1 MSVHLHASLSRR
13 ESQIVEAVQALGEAS
28 IQDVR
33 ARLPDAPGASA
44 VRVMVG
50 ALVRRGVLRRRRDGR
65 RNLYALAEGRDT
77 SRRRG
82 LAHLRDTLFGGSAS
96 EVVAALLDGGDVTAA
111 ELDRLAALVDRVRTD
126 RASGDL
132 SGTPVPPPTDDVPDD
147 A

>member
-1 MSVHLHASLSRR
+1 MSSHLHASLSRR
-13 ESQIVEAVQALGEAS
+13 ESQIVEAVQATGEAS
-28 IQDVR
+28 IEDVR

-50 ALVRRGVLRRRRDGR
+50 GLVRRGVLTRRRDGR

-96 EVVAALLDGGDVTAA
+96 EVVAALLDGDGVTDD
-111 ELDRLAALVDRVRTD
+111 EIDRLAALVEKARSDRGGEAHPGTD
-126 RASGDL
+126 AGGPDLEGAGDE
-132 SGTPVPPPTDDVPDD
+132 
-147 A
+147 